1 MKIKS
6 KVWIEKEG
14 ELVFGEGKSNLLKA
28 IDKTGSINK
37 ASGQM
42 GISFRRGWSYI
53 TAIEKR
59 LGIKLIARS
68 KGGKRGGGSYLTPAG
83 KMLVRK
89 FDNLEEVIRSFTD
102 KKFKELFINGNR
114 YIKNK

>member
-6 KVWIEKEG
+6 KIWIEKNE

-37 ASGQM
+37 ASKQM
-42 GISFRRGWSYI
+42 GVSFRRGWAYI

-68 KGGKRGGGSYLTPAG
+68 KGGKRGGGSCLTPAG

-89 FDNLEEVIRSFTD
+89 FDKLEKVVCGFTD
-102 KKFKELFINGNR
+102 TKFQELFIDGNR